1 MTLTEF
7 VQPTLVECLTTTC
20 TFGLSMSKGAHDVFA
35 MVVSFLFVTWEPKH
49 ITICLFEM
57 NDMSGVAMVVKAQ
70 TNP

>member
-1 MTLTEF
+1 
-7 VQPTLVECLTTTC
+7 
-20 TFGLSMSKGAHDVFA
+20 MSKGAHDVFA